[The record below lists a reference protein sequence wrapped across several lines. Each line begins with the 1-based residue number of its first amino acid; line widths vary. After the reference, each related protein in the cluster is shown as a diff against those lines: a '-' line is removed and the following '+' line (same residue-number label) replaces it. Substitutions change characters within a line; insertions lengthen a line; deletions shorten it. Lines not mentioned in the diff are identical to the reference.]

1 MGWHA
6 YSNASNDIWS
16 LGVIFTS
23 MVSGHNPWRRAV
35 TTDDCFRSYI
45 RDPSFFRKMLPISPD
60 ADDILRGIFAPC
72 AQRVSLPAL
81 RQMILS
87 ADTFFLTDSEIAMA
101 TPYVQLAAA
110 SYLCPSSD
118 AQTSTP
124 SFEGLADV
132 EVASGLHH
140 GVIRAHS
147 EPLSPSDPAISER
160 LRSGPA
166 EAAIS
171 VRTQVQ
177 AKRPPP
183 PPPPQPMPSF
193 KDFMRP
199 SSDSSGSSA
208 EVKKLARRSHS
219 PVEFL
224 KRIVDKIM
232 MI

>member
-6 YSNASNDIWS
+6 YSNASNDVWS

-23 MVSGHNPWRRAV
+23 MISGHNPWRRAV

-45 RDPSFFRKMLPISPD
+45 RDPNFFRKMLPISPA

-72 AQRVSLPAL
+72 AQRISLPAL
-81 RQMILS
+81 RQRILS
-87 ADTFFLTDSEIAMA
+87 ADTFFLNDAEIAVA

-110 SYLCPSSD
+110 SYLCPSSV
-118 AQTSTP
+118 AHTSTP
-124 SFEGLADV
+124 SFEGLVDV
-132 EVASGLHH
+132 EVDGGMRNDVVRS
-140 GVIRAHS
+140 RS
-147 EPLSPSDPAISER
+147 EPLSGSEPAVSER
-160 LRSGPA
+160 LRLDMP
-166 EAAIS
+166 EADFDIRSRVAT
-171 VRTQVQ
+171 R
-177 AKRPPP
+177 RP

-208 EVKKLARRSHS
+208 EVKKPTRRSHS